1 MADVQYTTLYLP
13 DGTGVSVVVGSQLQA
28 AYLAS
33 GATTSPR
40 TYTAST
46 STSPA
51 APDVRTPV
59 ATVWF
64 HTPFGPQPIT
74 APDIIDEYRRRDYAE
89 MTASQAAAFYASGA
103 EIPDVSYVTG
113 IELPA
118 AMAAVAVGN
127 NAFATAQRAASV
139 AAVTDAGFATQQQA
153 TGRAIAMALIFGR

>member
-1 MADVQYTTLYLP
+1 VADVQYTTLYLP
-13 DGTGVSVVVGSQLQA
+13 DGTGVSVVVGSQLYLT
-28 AYLAS
+28 YLAS
-33 GATTSPR
+33 GATSSPR
-40 TYTAST
+40 TYTTST

-89 MTASQAAAFYASGA
+89 LTAAQAAAFYASGA

-113 IELPA
+113 QEIGPLA
-118 AMAAVAVGN
+118 
-127 NAFATAQRAASV
+127 V
-139 AAVTDAGFATQQQA
+139 AAVQDAISAGTIPLGGISAPTA
-153 TGRAIAMALIFGR
+153 AGISAGMALVFGG